1 MRLYFINRY
10 FYPDHSASS
19 QMLSDL
25 VFALAQRGHRITVI
39 TSRLNYDDPTMRL
52 LRRETVSGVD
62 IVRLATTGFGRAG
75 LVGRAADYATFG
87 LAAAWL
93 LVWRLR
99 RGDVVVT
106 KTDPPLLSLVT
117 TPIVRLRSARA
128 VNWLQDVF
136 PEVATALGMARGQ
149 LSGAALATLRWLR
162 NRALRKASLNIAIGD
177 RMATEVRRLGVAP
190 DKIRVIPN
198 WSDARLIRPTPAQ
211 HNRLRAEWG
220 LQNKFVVGYSGNL
233 GRAHDVSTILDA
245 IGVNAREAR
254 ASPVVALAIGASR
267 TPAAS
272 DVPVSWLFVGGGAQL
287 QRLKAETDRCS
298 DGGVM
303 FQPYQPREMLSESLS
318 VPDVHLITL
327 RPALEG
333 LIVPSKYYGI
343 AAAGRPAIFIGDPDG
358 EIARILKASDTGIVV
373 AEGDGPA
380 LMRAVR
386 DLASNPER
394 CEAMGRRARG
404 LFEAKY
410 DFAFAVEAWEDAISA
425 LMLQQSP

>member
-10 FYPDHSASS
+10 FYPDHSATS

-25 VFALAQRGHRITVI
+25 VFALADRGHQITVI
-39 TSRLNYDDPTMRL
+39 TSRLSYDDPTMRL
-52 LRRETVSGVD
+52 PRRETVGGVD

-75 LVGRAADYATFG
+75 LVGRAVDYATFG

-93 LVWRLR
+93 LLWRLR

-117 TPIVRLRSARA
+117 TPIVRLRRARA
-128 VNWLQDVF
+128 VNWLQDIF
-136 PEVATALGMARGQ
+136 PEVATALGMARGR
-149 LSGAALATLRWLR
+149 LSGAAIAALRWLR

-190 DKIRVIPN
+190 DKVRVIPN
-198 WSDARLIRPTPAQ
+198 WADARSIRAIPAQ
-211 HNRLRAEWG
+211 HNRLRAEWR
-220 LQNKFVVGYSGNL
+220 LQDKFVVGYSGNL
-233 GRAHDVSTILDA
+233 GRAHDISTMIHAIVMNVREAQDSPVAASATDA
-245 IGVNAREAR
+245 IC
-254 ASPVVALAIGASR
+254 AS
-267 TPAAS
+267 TAS
-272 DVPVSWLFVGGGAQL
+272 DTPVSWLFVGGGAQL
-287 QRLKAETDRCS
+287 PRLKAEADRRGGS
-298 DGGVM
+298 DVM

-380 LMRAVR
+380 LIRAVR
-386 DLASNPER
+386 YLASNPEQ

-404 LFEAKY
+404 LFETKY
-410 DFAFAVEAWEDAISA
+410 DFAFAVEAWEDAISS
-425 LMLQQSP
+425 LSLR